1 MTIPE
6 PDEPDDEN
14 LEVSAERV
22 HEISWEMDKMLV
34 EHKSTCMEVVMS
46 LAYLYRK
53 AEKTAERTFANDGF
67 DPMKGRRYI
76 ATEFARY
83 VESARKHFD

>member
-1 MTIPE
+1 MTLHE
-6 PDEPDDEN
+6 SDDEN
-14 LEVSAERV
+14 EEVSAARV
-22 HEISWEMDKMLV
+22 QDISWEMDKVLV
-34 EHKSTCMEVVMS
+34 ARKATCMEAVVS

-53 AEKTAERTFANDGF
+53 AEKAAERTFRQDGI

>member
-22 HEISWEMDKMLV
+22 HEISWEMDKMQ
-34 EHKSTCMEVVMS
+34 VVMS